1 MKVLIKKTP
10 YIKGKVDISGSK
22 NACLPILATC
32 LLTNEEIK
40 VNNVPNIS
48 DVLDM
53 LKILKYLGVDVTHS
67 KKEKTVRLKRKGKI
81 KTEVLLEEVKKI
93 RASYYVIPGL
103 LYNNEES
110 KILYPGGCN
119 LGARPIDFHLQA
131 FKKMRVNITEEDIL
145 IFKRKELIGNQISFD
160 KPSVGATINT
170 IMLASVAQGQTIIS
184 NQIIEP
190 EILNVITTLK
200 LMGADIKVIKQDII
214 VNGKNKLHG
223 CQTEVIDDRIEA
235 GSYMLLASCI
245 PSDLIINHIDIA
257 YLSSVINVLKA
268 MKVKFEVFNRSI
280 RILGSNCLEDVE
292 VVTGPYPN
300 FPTDLQ
306 QILSACLLKTKKI
319 STIKETIY
327 QNRFSQILEL
337 NKMKANIEL
346 CDGLIVIKNSILE
359 GSKVLACDL
368 RCGFALIVGAIL
380 AKDET
385 IIDNFEVIERGY
397 ENIIFKLKKIGI
409 KIKELNTT

>member
-67 KKEKTVRLKRKGKI
+67 KKEKTVRLKRKEKI
-81 KTEVLLEEVKKI
+81 KTEILLEEVKKI

-131 FKKMRVNITEEDIL
+131 FKKMMVNITEEDIL
-145 IFKRKELIGNQISFD
+145 ILKRKELIGNQISFD

-245 PSDLIINHIDIA
+245 PSDLVINHIDIA

-268 MKVKFEVFNRSI
+268 MEVKFEVFNRSI

-359 GSKVLACDL
+359 GSQVLAWDL

>member
-48 DVLDM
+48 DVSDM

-67 KKEKTVRLKRKGKI
+67 KKEKTVRLKRKEKI
-81 KTEVLLEEVKKI
+81 KTEILLEEVKKI

-131 FKKMRVNITEEDIL
+131 FKKMMVNITEEDIL
-145 IFKRKELIGNQISFD
+145 ILKRKELIGNQISFD

-245 PSDLIINHIDIA
+245 PSDLVINHIDIA

-359 GSKVLACDL
+359 GSKVLAWDL

>member
-53 LKILKYLGVDVTHS
+53 LKILKYLGVDVKHS
-67 KKEKTVRLKRKGKI
+67 KKEKTVRLKRKEKI
-81 KTEVLLEEVKKI
+81 KTEVLVEEVKKI

-131 FKKMRVNITEEDIL
+131 FKKMGVNITEEDIL
-145 IFKRKELIGNQISFD
+145 ILKRKELIGNQISFD

-170 IMLASVAQGQTIIS
+170 IMLASVAKGQTIIS

-214 VNGKNKLHG
+214 VNGKDKLHG

-257 YLSSVINVLKA
+257 YLSSVINVLTA
-268 MKVKFEVFNRSI
+268 MKVKFEVFNQSI

-292 VVTGPYPN
+292 VVTGPYPK

-346 CDGLIVIKNSILE
+346 FDGLIVIKNSILE
-359 GSKVLACDL
+359 GSKVLAWDL

-397 ENIIFKLKKIGI
+397 ENIISKLKKIGI

>member
-48 DVLDM
+48 DVSDM

-67 KKEKTVRLKRKGKI
+67 KKEKTVRLKRKEKI
-81 KTEVLLEEVKKI
+81 KTEILLEEVKKI

-131 FKKMRVNITEEDIL
+131 FKKMMVNITEEDIL
-145 IFKRKELIGNQISFD
+145 ILKRKELIGNQISFD

-214 VNGKNKLHG
+214 VNGKNKLNG

-359 GSKVLACDL
+359 GSKVLAWDL

>member
-48 DVLDM
+48 DVSDM

-67 KKEKTVRLKRKGKI
+67 KKEKTVRLKRKEKI

-131 FKKMRVNITEEDIL
+131 FKKMMVNITEEDIL
-145 IFKRKELIGNQISFD
+145 ILKRKELIGNQISFD

-170 IMLASVAQGQTIIS
+170 IMLASIAQGQTIIS

-245 PSDLIINHIDIA
+245 PSDLVINHIDIA

-268 MKVKFEVFNRSI
+268 MEVKFEVFNRSI

-359 GSKVLACDL
+359 GSKVLAWDL